1 MSVDEYED
9 QAASSGAVARG
20 LRALSGVVAAGVV
33 VLALVVVVASYLGG
47 ERGFPGPG
55 RVSVGAHIVAAVLVL
70 LSQRVADHRRG
81 VAGIFGSVGVFFITG
96 LLLWTQ
102 WWR

>member
-9 QAASSGAVARG
+9 HAESSGAVARG
-20 LRALSGVVAAGVV
+20 LRTLSGVVAAGVV
-33 VLALVVVVASYLGG
+33 VLAVVVVGASYLGG

-55 RVSVGAHIVAAVLVL
+55 KVSVGAHILAAVVAL
-70 LSQRVADHRRG
+70 LAQRAADHRRG
-81 VAGIFGSVGVFFITG
+81 VAGIFGSVGVFLITG